1 MTVPSDFHISGMPHL
16 LDVVTWSP
24 HGKAL
29 NLALSYYPVARE
41 CLLAVVDTEQKG
53 AENEGHKWVPGCQPL
68 KSFQPLPRSAIDVV
82 TAVFYES

>member
-1 MTVPSDFHISGMPHL
+1 M
-16 LDVVTWSP
+16 WSP

-53 AENEGHKWVPGCQPL
+53 AENEGHKPGL
-68 KSFQPLPRSAIDVV
+68 KMPTFEEFPIPSQKRN
-82 TAVFYES
+82 